1 MIESA
6 IELEPIQDIADIA
19 EGMNVIVCSSGRNR
33 KRGKV
38 IEFVNDL
45 MKPSFVV
52 YFTDYGYQRTIVFE
66 ELFNC
71 HSDLFDI
78 PPQCFECSLTEI
90 QPSIFKCPTGWSS
103 ILIEEFKKLIAN
115 SCVTIEIY
123 SFVES
128 IASVTLLVNG
138 VNVNEYL
145 LTENYAQIC
154 EESYL
159 SKLDNSRRELAQ
171 LRNDIMAPEKEFKD
185 MEVIDFDEE
194 TIAPPKDRC
203 RKVVTLDGPYST
215 LSVNLYGAC
224 NANKKRVIVEP
235 SSVNHVVLDNNPNS
249 GILKLFV
256 GASVSKSKEEDHLIL
271 RQTTAMPQIPGFGTL
286 MILLF
291 SSFAEIKCD
300 KNRERYTSI
309 LGGLG
314 YDEDTFNS
322 YFPQHDTVANVDVEL
337 DETDFSLINDLRYGM
352 SHLMPEV
359 NEDTKAFMPKY
370 QAVESKLRI
379 NDLIKR

>member
-1 MIESA
+1 MLERA
-6 IELEPIQDIADIA
+6 IELEPIRDFTDIVD
-19 EGMNVIVCSSGRNR
+19 GMNVIVCSPGRNG

-38 IEFVNDL
+38 IEFVNIPI
-45 MKPSFVV
+45 KPSFVV
-52 YFTDYGYQRTIVFE
+52 YFTDYGFQRTISFE

-90 QPSIFKCPTGWSS
+90 QPSIFKCPTGWST
-103 ILIEEFKKLIAN
+103 ILVEEFKNLIADN
-115 SCVTIEIY
+115 SVTIEIY

-128 IASVTLLVNG
+128 IASVRLLVNG
-138 VNVNEYL
+138 VNVNEHL

-154 EESYL
+154 DESYL
-159 SKLDNSRRELAQ
+159 SKLDHSKRELAQ
-171 LRNDIMAPEKEFKD
+171 LRKDIVTPEKEFMD

-203 RKVVTLDGPYST
+203 RKIVALDGPYST
-215 LSVNLYGAC
+215 LCVNLHGAC
-224 NANKKRVIVEP
+224 DANKKRAIVE
-235 SSVNHVVLDNNPNS
+235 SSSINHIVLDDNPNS

-256 GASVSKSKEEDHLIL
+256 AASVSKSKEEDHLIL
-271 RQTTAMPQIPGFGTL
+271 RQTTAMPQIPGFGTF
-286 MILLF
+286 MVLLF

-322 YFPQHDTVANVDVEL
+322 HFPQHDTVANVDVEL
-337 DETDFSLINDLRYGM
+337 DEIDFRCINDLRYRM
-352 SHLMPEV
+352 SQLMPQV
-359 NEDTKAFMPKY
+359 NEDSKEFMPKY
-370 QAVESKLRI
+370 LVVETKLRI